1 MTDAASDAAFSFASI
16 CKATPT
22 SASAKDGASFI
33 PSPTLN
39 TKGEYD
45 LAIFDCVNIAFYIK
59 SFRNAL
65 DGLYL
70 CLINDMIKAISNLNA
85 VHHSNTMTLSLQT

>member
-1 MTDAASDAAFSFASI
+1 MELVQACYPKRMTDVAFSLTSI

-22 SASAKDGASFI
+22 SASAKDGASLI

-45 LAIFDCVNIAFYIK
+45 LAN
-59 SFRNAL
+59 FR
-65 DGLYL
+65 L
-70 CLINDMIKAISNLNA
+70 C
-85 VHHSNTMTLSLQT
+85 